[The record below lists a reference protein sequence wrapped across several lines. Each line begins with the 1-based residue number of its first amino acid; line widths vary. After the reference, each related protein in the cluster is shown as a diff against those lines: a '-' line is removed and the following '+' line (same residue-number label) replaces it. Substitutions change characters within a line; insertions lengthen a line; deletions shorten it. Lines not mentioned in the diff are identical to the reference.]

1 MTNQKKSRKN
11 HYYPQGLIKNFLYN
25 NEDAKLQS
33 IIPRSRENVADK
45 DQLYVYDKQKDSFFL
60 SNPKDLFAKRDL
72 YAEPDLLGDEPSLEN
87 LFDKRLEAPGIGIVN
102 RQIRKFSNINGEGF
116 RLVRDLY
123 DRREAK
129 IAKLLSKFIEI
140 QYLRHPQN
148 IQADRDRSRTLTD
161 IRMLLEHSEKDQWI
175 LEFGQVS
182 QEDVGKTIFAPSVES
197 EPTPHVKLFISDMS
211 KDRLFILGDNPIVS
225 LVYFSGDSRYLIG
238 KMMAVSY
245 KCILLHYFTE
255 YKKGPNDPLKI
266 FKTSEIEQLIQQDLI
281 GLYNK
286 QVFNRS
292 SRFLSSFSKPL
303 LTEIKQEA
311 EKSLSQNPL
320 RLA

>member
-1 MTNQKKSRKN
+1 MANQKEPRRN
-11 HYYPQGLIKNFLYN
+11 HYYPRGLIKNFLYN
-25 NEDAKLQS
+25 NEDTKLQS
-33 IIPRSRENVADK
+33 IIPRHRENIADK
-45 DQLYVYDKQKDSFFL
+45 DQLYVYDKQEDRFFL
-60 SNPKDLFAKRDL
+60 GSPKTLFVENDL
-72 YAEPDLLGDEPSLEN
+72 YTEPDLLSDEPSLEN

-129 IAKLLSKFIEI
+129 IAKLLSRFIEI

-148 IQADRDRSRTLTD
+148 LRVERDRSRTLTD
-161 IRMLLEHSEKDQWI
+161 IRMLLKNSEKDQWI

-245 KCILLHYFTE
+245 KCILLHYFTK
-255 YKKGPNDPLKI
+255 YRKGPNDPLKI

-292 SRFLSSFSKPL
+292 SRFLSSFSKSL

-311 EKSLSQNPL
+311 EKSFSHNSL
-320 RLA
+320 RLV